1 MIGAKLATVEEN
13 CDASGEDE
21 EDSEDETEEG
31 PPATR
36 WEEMHD
42 IIFTK
47 PILFTR
53 GINSSVE
60 SLMEDEENCA
70 LNLSKMYNDEN
81 QNHERRPMQNIK
93 IEVDECVE
101 NKKQIEDNDNTL
113 DVIDDLLK
121 SFEKEMDVGLEAVPI
136 VNVENE

>member
-1 MIGAKLATVEEN
+1 MEEVW
-13 CDASGEDE
+13 DASGEE
-21 EDSEDETEEG
+21 EESSEDEG

-42 IIFTK
+42 IYFHK
-47 PILFTR
+47 PVLFAR

-70 LNLSKMYNDEN
+70 LNLSKMYTDAES
-81 QNHERRPMQNIK
+81 HERRVAQIK
-93 IEVDECVE
+93 IEVDDVKSVE
-101 NKKQIEDNDNTL
+101 SMKQNADDDNTL

-121 SFEKEMDVGLEAVPI
+121 SFEKEVDVGLEAVPI
-136 VNVENE
+136 VNVEHE

>member
-1 MIGAKLATVEEN
+1 MIGMRLAMVEEVN
-13 CDASGEDE
+13 DASGEDE
-21 EDSEDETEEG
+21 ENSDDEGEEG
-31 PPATR
+31 PSATR

-47 PILFTR
+47 PILFSR
-53 GINSSVE
+53 GVNSSVE

-70 LNLSKMYNDEN
+70 LNLSRMYNNDEN
-81 QNHERRPMQNIK
+81 QNVQIK
-93 IEVDECVE
+93 VEKDDDIES
-101 NKKQIEDNDNTL
+101 KKQIADNDSTF

-121 SFEKEMDVGLEAVPI
+121 SFEKEMDTGLEAVPI